1 MQTAWIEFV
10 GFLGLGLVFGSFA
23 NVVIWRF
30 PRGESLA
37 HPASRCPSCDTP
49 IAWRDNVPVLSWVL
63 LGGRCRSCRT
73 AISARY
79 PAVEVASGALWVLAW
94 VLWGVS
100 LRTAF
105 GISFFY
111 LLLILAVI
119 DMDTFRL
126 PNPIVGTLGFIGALG
141 VIFSAATGKAAV
153 PLIESASPIAFALWG
168 AVGSAGLAL
177 FIALVY
183 SVARKRE
190 GFGMGDVKLLAVMG
204 LFLGLYGVLVL
215 FVASVVGAVVGVWQ
229 GLRSDSGLSGKMP
242 FGPYLAAAAVL
253 VVVWG
258 PAIWMWYAGLIS
270 CRESQKSNEG
280 AQVMTCRTDNR
291 RDRVCMSSLS
301 VP

>member
-1 MQTAWIEFV
+1 MQTVVVEFIAFLV
-10 GFLGLGLVFGSFA
+10 LGLIFGSFA

-79 PAVEVASGALWVLAW
+79 PAVEVSSGALWVLAW

-126 PNPIVGTLGFIGALG
+126 PNPIVGTLGVIGALG
-141 VIFSAATGKAAV
+141 VIVSVATGEVAV
-153 PLIESASPIAFALWG
+153 PLIENGSPVAFALWG
-168 AVGSAGLAL
+168 ALGSAGLAL

-183 SVARKRE
+183 TVARKRE

-215 FVASVVGAVVGVWQ
+215 FVASVVGAIVGVWQ
-229 GLRSDSGLSGKMP
+229 GVRSDTGLSGKMP

-253 VVVWG
+253 VAVWG
-258 PAIWMWYAGLIS
+258 PAIWLWYAGLIS
-270 CRESQKSNEG
+270 
-280 AQVMTCRTDNR
+280 
-291 RDRVCMSSLS
+291 
-301 VP
+301 